1 VALAVR
7 YACRVTFP
15 WRLRGL
21 VALTLLSSL
30 ACSDSPDSNPPDEE
44 ELVVVQAQVI
54 APVDLPRTLAA
65 VGSLESPEMTTVA
78 SEIAGT
84 VLVLDVPEGQRVA
97 SGTVLA
103 QLDDRE
109 ARAALAIARARRR
122 SARDRLARL
131 ENLRSQSVS
140 SEQAYEDALV
150 AFETAVGQFD
160 EAQTRLEKT
169 TIRAPY
175 SGVLGLSRVH
185 VGQYLAEGEG
195 VVEITQVD
203 PLDLHFSMP
212 QRFVGELALGQTT
225 WGVVGRCGAR
235 FEGRVE
241 AIDPRIDPSTRMV
254 RLQAAVP
261 NTRGELYPGMAVRIR
276 LVVGEYA
283 NALVVLQEAVVR
295 QGTKHIVFTLDAED
309 RAVQHEVQLGEF
321 FVDGVHVKS
330 GLEPGARVVV
340 AGQQKLRPGTATRPL
355 DPQATSNPNTQ
366 LGRFGASDCDST

>member
-1 VALAVR
+1 MALAVR

-30 ACSDSPDSNPPDEE
+30 ACSDSPASNPPDEE
-44 ELVVVQAQVI
+44 EPVVVQAQVI

-84 VLVLDVPEGQRVA
+84 VLALDVPEGQRVA
-97 SGTVLA
+97 SGSVLA

-122 SARDRLARL
+122 SARNRLARL

-150 AFETAVGQFD
+150 AFETSVGQFD

-225 WGVVGRCGAR
+225 WGVVG
-235 FEGRVE
+235 
-241 AIDPRIDPSTRMV
+241 
-254 RLQAAVP
+254 
-261 NTRGELYPGMAVRIR
+261 
-276 LVVGEYA
+276 
-283 NALVVLQEAVVR
+283 
-295 QGTKHIVFTLDAED
+295 
-309 RAVQHEVQLGEF
+309 
-321 FVDGVHVKS
+321 
-330 GLEPGARVVV
+330 
-340 AGQQKLRPGTATRPL
+340 
-355 DPQATSNPNTQ
+355 
-366 LGRFGASDCDST
+366 